1 MILHYIHLIEYKL
14 SANLQQTQEAIKKAK
29 SVGVKVTENT
39 VTEFLEQNANY
50 ENLEELHSLAQSWKD
65 YMSDLYFMC
74 QQTNKII
81 DNFN

>member
-1 MILHYIHLIEYKL
+1 MHLGVL
-14 SANLQQTQEAIKKAK
+14 SRKGGNPPRIAALTQSEI
-29 SVGVKVTENT
+29 NT
-39 VTEFLEQNANY
+39 ITEFLDQNTIY
-50 ENLEELHSLAQSWKD
+50 ENLEELHSLALSWKD